1 MPNTINI
8 PTPLRPFTDKKEAVE
23 VSGATVGEL
32 LLDLTTRYEGLR
44 KHLYAD
50 NGKLRNFVNVY
61 LNDEDIRYLQREATP
76 VKAGDT
82 LSIVPSVAGGAP
94 TSAEATVGKPATAM
108 PANVGPGLQTRPDDL
123 SPEEIKRYSR
133 HLIMPEMG
141 MDGQRKLKQ
150 SSVLC
155 IGAGGLGSP
164 AAMYLAAAGI
174 GRLGIVDFDVVDYS
188 NLQRQLLH
196 TTNDVGRTKLESA
209 REKVVA
215 LNPHVQVDTYEEAL
229 SSENAMRLFKGY
241 DVILDGTDNFPTR
254 YLVNDACVLSGIP
267 NAYGSIFRFEGQA
280 SVFATKDG
288 PCYRC
293 LYPEPPPP
301 GLVPSCA
308 EGGVLGVLPGV
319 IGVIQAT
326 ESIKLLTGIGEPL
339 IGRFLIYD
347 ALKMKFREL
356 RLKKDPECPVCG
368 PNPTV
373 TKLIDYDQFCGVT
386 PAHATDNAGGTV
398 SNWEITPVELKK
410 KLDAGET
417 PFILDVRE
425 PNEYQINRIP
435 GSTLIP
441 LGELPRRYQELPRDR
456 EIVAQCKMGGRS
468 AKAMDFLKTVG
479 FTNVKN
485 LKGGI
490 LEWIDKVD
498 PSQPKY

>member
-32 LLDLTTRYEGLR
+32 LSDLTTRYEGLR

-94 TSAEATVGKPATAM
+94 TTAA
-108 PANVGPGLQTRPDDL
+108 PPETDL
-123 SPEEIKRYSR
+123 SQEEIKRYSR
-133 HLIMPEMG
+133 HLIMPEVG
-141 MDGQRKLKQ
+141 IDGQRKLKQ

-164 AAMYLAAAGI
+164 AAMYLAAAGV
-174 GRLGIVDFDVVDYS
+174 GRIGIVDFDVVDYS

-196 TTNDVGRTKLESA
+196 GTPDVGRSKLASA
-209 REKVVA
+209 KDRIAA
-215 LNPHVQVDTYEEAL
+215 LNPHVQVDTYETSL
-229 SSENAMRLFKGY
+229 SSQNALELFAPY

-254 YLVNDACVLSGIP
+254 YLVNDACVLSGKP

-319 IGVIQAT
+319 IGTIQAT
-326 ESIKLLTGIGEPL
+326 EAIKLIAGIGDPL

-347 ALKMKFREL
+347 ALRMKFREL
-356 RLKKDPECPVCG
+356 KLKKDPDCPVCG
-368 PNPTV
+368 THPTV
-373 TKLIDYDQFCGVT
+373 TALIDYEQFCGVA
-386 PAHATDNAGGTV
+386 PAAEPEMTAKDNNET
-398 SNWEITPVELKK
+398 EIDVRELKRK
-410 KLDAGET
+410 MDAKEN
-417 PFILDVRE
+417 FFLLDVRE
-425 PNEYQINRIP
+425 PNEYQIGSIP

-441 LGELPRRYQELPRDR
+441 LGEVPQRY
-456 EIVAQCKMGGRS
+456 
-468 AKAMDFLKTVG
+468 
-479 FTNVKN
+479 
-485 LKGGI
+485 
-490 LEWIDKVD
+490 
-498 PSQPKY
+498 